1 MAGWL
6 DAGDNG
12 SSSSRGEKQ
21 QHLQLQPQLQTRV
34 GECGSIDGYLGS
46 NEHRGGMN
54 ERERVQEECR
64 EYGQVPGGF

>member
-12 SSSSRGEKQ
+12 SSSSRGEQ
-21 QHLQLQPQLQTRV
+21 LQHLQLQPQLQTRV

-46 NEHRGGMN
+46 NEHGGGMN
-54 ERERVQEECR
+54 ECERVREECR
-64 EYGQVPGGF
+64 EYRQVPGGF